1 MAEEKETL
9 RREEKLKGYDNWS
22 RWSNITKLA
31 LKEKGL
37 WTLANGQRTGN
48 GNAAS
53 QTAYEKDA
61 AAAAKIIKSGVND
74 ELFKNIEDTDDPKA
88 IWDRLEKVCTQV
100 GQGVVYAGLRELL
113 LHPAAAKAEGHEKS
127 INNRFAEVKSLI
139 HRIKSAVAT
148 ERNVW
153 DDIALITILEG
164 LPEEYDA
171 KKEGLLNQKLVTV
184 DDAQQILGSEE
195 VRIKATR

>member
-1 MAEEKETL
+1 MVEEKETL

-48 GNAAS
+48 SNAAS

-88 IWDRLEKVCTQV
+88 I
-100 GQGVVYAGLRELL
+100 
-113 LHPAAAKAEGHEKS
+113 
-127 INNRFAEVKSLI
+127 
-139 HRIKSAVAT
+139 
-148 ERNVW
+148 
-153 DDIALITILEG
+153 
-164 LPEEYDA
+164 
-171 KKEGLLNQKLVTV
+171 
-184 DDAQQILGSEE
+184 
-195 VRIKATR
+195 